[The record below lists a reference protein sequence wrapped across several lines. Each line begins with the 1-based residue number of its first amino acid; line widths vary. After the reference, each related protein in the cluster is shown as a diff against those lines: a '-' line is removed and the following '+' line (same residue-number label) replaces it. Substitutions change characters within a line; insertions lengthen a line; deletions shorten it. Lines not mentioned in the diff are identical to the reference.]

1 MPAADPQ
8 APPTGPQMP
17 AAPPRRSRNLTSTDD
32 DARAPVAA
40 PCRAVPQHCYLTSP
54 TASHPRALPLHVV
67 LLIVSYLDDVADLAR
82 IARTSRLLYYL
93 ALPRLYEAVTLRS
106 YADIRYTADGRPQ
119 GYGGASPFAMAL
131 NTLMT
136 RPFAEYVQSFRVV
149 GDWREHDVDDYSKGR
164 VPDNS
169 MMLQIAMRAVLDRMK
184 DLTAFAWE
192 LNTKP
197 LQTVYQGLMTKPSIS
212 SLTLRCQTKRIPRP
226 TTVIPPLPNLRTL
239 VLYDM
244 DPLCY
249 PDDVSVLF
257 AHATK
262 LENLKLHWNP
272 RMRESGEESVNLLN
286 YFGRCIA
293 AKLKLPI
300 KRFAMYNLY
309 ARNFGD
315 GFGHCFDDDKMMEVT
330 LVNSMGSSDPMTVFL
345 DDTWRVNNH
354 HPVPQNLK
362 MIRSDAV
369 DREQVKLLW
378 KNSGLERYYLISKRA
393 SSSPSSIAAT
403 PVSPTRSASTPFG
416 NNVSAQGMAV
426 SEHQCKGMASDFLAV
441 IQSNHRTM
449 RHMLL
454 SDHWQLSD
462 NALFKLC
469 QSCPDLEQLGFA
481 CAVPPL
487 DSLRQCISLVP
498 KLWAIRF
505 LIRPGSELAEKMESI
520 EEMQQFLLGTEFWKP
535 EYKNLKY
542 LGFGDHLVYRLGEVT
557 YPPKSIG
564 QTPGLEGS
572 MNGRIT
578 GPYRELIKLDRKDVQ
593 HVEIWGMDSGEFDP
607 KFP

>member
-1 MPAADPQ
+1 M
-8 APPTGPQMP
+8 T
-17 AAPPRRSRNLTSTDD
+17 
-32 DARAPVAA
+32 
-40 PCRAVPQHCYLTSP
+40 
-54 TASHPRALPLHVV
+54 
-67 LLIVSYLDDVADLAR
+67 DLAR

-93 ALPRLYEAVTLRS
+93 ALPRLYESVTLRS

-149 GDWREHDVDDYSKGR
+149 GDWREHDVDDYTKGR

-197 LQTVYQGLMTKPSIS
+197 LQTVYQGLMSKPSIT
-212 SLTLRCQTKRIPRP
+212 SLTLRGQTKRIPRP
-226 TTVIPPLPNLRTL
+226 TTIIPPLPNLRTL

-249 PDDVSVLF
+249 PDDVSLLL

-286 YFGRCIA
+286 YFGRCVA
-293 AKLKLPI
+293 AKVTLPV

-309 ARNFGD
+309 ARNMGD
-315 GFGHCFDDDKMMEVT
+315 GFGHCFDDDKLVEVT
-330 LVNSMGSSDPMTVFL
+330 LINSMGSSDPMTVFL
-345 DDTWRVNNH
+345 DDTWRVHNH
-354 HPVPQNLK
+354 HPIPRNLK
-362 MIRSDAV
+362 LIRSDHL
-369 DREQVKLLW
+369 DREQIKLLW
-378 KNSGLERYYLISKRA
+378 KNTGIERYYLISKRPT
-393 SSSPSSIAAT
+393 SSPSSIAPT
-403 PVSPTRSASTPFG
+403 PISPSRSASTPFA
-416 NNVSAQGMAV
+416 NSVTAQGIAV
-426 SEHQCKGMASDFLAV
+426 SENQCKGIASDFLAV

-449 RHMLL
+449 RHLL
-454 SDHWQLSD
+454 LPDHFQLSD
-462 NALFKLC
+462 DALLKLC
-469 QSCPDLEQLGFA
+469 ESCPDLEQLGFA

-487 DSLRQCISLVP
+487 DYLRQCIALVP
-498 KLWAIRF
+498 KLFALRI
-505 LIRPGSELAEKMESI
+505 LIRPGSELAEKMDSI
-520 EEMQQFLLGTEFWKP
+520 EELQQILLGTEFWKP

-542 LGFGDHLVYRLGEVT
+542 VGFGDQLVYRLGEVT
-557 YPPKSIG
+557 YLSNGKG
-564 QTPGLEGS
+564 QMPGTEGS
-572 MNGRIT
+572 LKGNGRRG
-578 GPYRELIKLDRKDVQ
+578 GPYRELIKLERQDVQ
-593 HVEIWGMDSGEFDP
+593 HVEIWGMDSVEFDP